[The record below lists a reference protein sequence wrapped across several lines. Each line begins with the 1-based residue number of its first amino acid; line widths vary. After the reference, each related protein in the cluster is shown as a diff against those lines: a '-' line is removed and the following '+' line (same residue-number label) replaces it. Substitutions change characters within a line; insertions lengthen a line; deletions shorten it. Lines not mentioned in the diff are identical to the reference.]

1 MSNKELKNILS
12 LNYENLLISIK
23 FRSGKSRNN
32 SDFVELYINFS

>member
-23 FRSGKSRNN
+23 FRSEKSRNN

>member
-23 FRSGKSRNN
+23 FRSGKSRNKL
-32 SDFVELYINFS
+32 DFVELYINFS